1 MPAKKAPVTTS
12 APTPA
17 AAAPSAAP
25 KATKSASPAPAAA
38 PVAKAAPAAAST
50 PAAATPVAAAPST
63 PSEVEVDSPLTRLTS
78 KVSALAVL
86 LKEVQAELKV
96 AQKEYEKLK
105 KASEKAERKRAN
117 ARTSPSGFAK
127 PTKIS
132 DELCGFLNVAKGTEM
147 SRTEVTRHINEY
159 VKKNGLFKAENKR
172 VILPNAGLKKLLGC
186 KDTDEVTYFNLQKW
200 MKHHFVRA

>member
-1 MPAKKAPVTTS
+1 MPVKKAPATATS
-12 APTPA
+12 AAT
-17 AAAPSAAP
+17 SAA
-25 KATKSASPAPAAA
+25 PAPAAA
-38 PVAKAAPAAAST
+38 PKATPKAATAAPAAAAPKAT
-50 PAAATPVAAAPST
+50 PAAAPAAPAPPTPVEA
-63 PSEVEVDSPLTRLTS
+63 EESPLTRLTS

-96 AQKEYEKLK
+96 AQKEYDKLK

-132 DELCGFLNVAKGTEM
+132 DELCAFLSVAKGTEM

-159 VKKNGLFKAENKR
+159 VKKNNLFNTENKR
-172 VILPNAGLKKLLGC
+172 VILPNAALKKLLGC
-186 KDTDEVTYFNLQKW
+186 KDSDEVTYFNLQKW
-200 MKHHFVRA
+200 MKGHFVRA

>member
-1 MPAKKAPVTTS
+1 MPAKKAPTTS
-12 APTPA
+12 
-17 AAAPSAAP
+17 
-25 KATKSASPAPAAA
+25 APAAA
-38 PVAKAAPAAAST
+38 PVASTSTSAAPKAVAKAPKADVAATPAPAAAAAVAVV
-50 PAAATPVAAAPST
+50 PAADV
-63 PSEVEVDSPLTRLTS
+63 VEESPLTRLTS
-78 KVSALAVL
+78 KVGALAVL

-132 DELCGFLNVAKGTEM
+132 DELCGFLAVTKGTEM
-147 SRTEVTRHINEY
+147 SRTDVTRHINKY
-159 VKKNGLFKAENKR
+159 VKEHGLFKKDNKR
-172 VILPNAGLKKLLGC
+172 VILPNATLKKLLGC

-200 MKHHFVRA
+200 MKHHFVRAVVA

>member
-1 MPAKKAPVTTS
+1 MPAKKAPTTS
-12 APTPA
+12 
-17 AAAPSAAP
+17 
-25 KATKSASPAPAAA
+25 APAAA
-38 PVAKAAPAAAST
+38 PVASSSTSAAPKAVAKA
-50 PAAATPVAAAPST
+50 PKADVAAAPA
-63 PSEVEVDSPLTRLTS
+63 PAPVAAVAVVPAADVAEESPLTRLTS
-78 KVSALAVL
+78 KVGALAVL

-132 DELCGFLNVAKGTEM
+132 DELCGFLAVTKGTEM
-147 SRTEVTRHINEY
+147 SRTDVTRHINKY
-159 VKKNGLFKAENKR
+159 VKEHGLFKKDNKR
-172 VILPNAGLKKLLGC
+172 VILPNATLKKLLGC

-200 MKHHFVRA
+200 MKHHFVRATVA

>member
-1 MPAKKAPVTTS
+1 MPAKKAPTTS
-12 APTPA
+12 A
-17 AAAPSAAP
+17 
-25 KATKSASPAPAAA
+25 PAPAAA
-38 PVAKAAPAAAST
+38 PVASTSTSAAPKAVAKAPKADVAAT
-50 PAAATPVAAAPST
+50 PAAAAVAAVAVVPAADV
-63 PSEVEVDSPLTRLTS
+63 VEESPLTRLTS
-78 KVSALAVL
+78 KVGALAVL

-132 DELCGFLNVAKGTEM
+132 DELCGFLAVTKGTEM
-147 SRTEVTRHINEY
+147 SRTDVTRHINKY
-159 VKKNGLFKAENKR
+159 VKEHGLFKKDNKR
-172 VILPNAGLKKLLGC
+172 VILPNATLKKLLGC

-200 MKHHFVRA
+200 MKHHFVRAVVA

>member
-1 MPAKKAPVTTS
+1 MPAKKAPTTS
-12 APTPA
+12 APT
-17 AAAPSAAP
+17 AAPVASSSTSAAP
-25 KATKSASPAPAAA
+25 KA
-38 PVAKAAPAAAST
+38 VAKAPKAD
-50 PAAATPVAAAPST
+50 VAAAPA
-63 PSEVEVDSPLTRLTS
+63 PAPVAAVAVVPAADVAEESPLTRLTS
-78 KVSALAVL
+78 KVGALAVL

-132 DELCGFLNVAKGTEM
+132 DELCGFLAVAKGTEM
-147 SRTEVTRHINEY
+147 SRTDVTRHINKY
-159 VKKNGLFKAENKR
+159 VKEHGLFKKDNKR
-172 VILPNAGLKKLLGC
+172 VILPNATLKKLLGC

-200 MKHHFVRA
+200 MKHHFVRATVA